1 MSGLTRRRVLGQA
14 AFAAVAVGTGAGAV
28 GLATRGKSERLAL
41 AAPALRGLAPAPSFG
56 ALSSPA
62 LVTTL
67 TGDVLAGGRRVGRL
81 SVAPAGD
88 GSLRALTLELGG
100 GTLMAVGPLTGATA
114 TVAGGTGDY
123 ARAGGTMSIRS
134 SLGTDGAPR
143 LDLDVELE
151 LQEA

>member
-14 AFAAVAVGTGAGAV
+14 AFAAVAVGTGATTVA
-28 GLATRGKSERLAL
+28 LASRRTSERMVLT
-41 AAPALRGLAPAPSFG
+41 APALRALAPLPSFG
-56 ALSSPA
+56 ALSSPEA
-62 LVTTL
+62 VTTL
-67 TGDVLAGGRRVGRL
+67 AGDVLADGRRVGRL

-100 GTLMAVGPLTGATA
+100 GMLMAIGPFAGATA
-114 TVAGGTGDY
+114 AVAGGTGAY
-123 ARAGGTMSIRS
+123 AGAGGTMSIRS